1 MGEEDHTRYT
11 WEKISEDDLEGRVA
25 ALLKNVDWRPN
36 LSGAFRASRRPR
48 EVLLRVVDCSLS
60 RVLLSS
66 SRVYLVSFMQISP
79 ENYQSRPPLP
89 EDVPL
94 MHTNSSV
101 NLTSFSFALFLV
113 RVVGSSTDD
122 GCFWY
127 AGPSASQTASNVQ
140 DRAADEPTVESTRTQ
155 KRRAASAGSS
165 DR

>member
-1 MGEEDHTRYT
+1 MLG
-11 WEKISEDDLEGRVA
+11 
-25 ALLKNVDWRPN
+25 LLKNVAGTAN
-36 LSGAFRASRRPR
+36 IAGTFSAGRRPR

-113 RVVGSSTDD
+113 RVVGSLTED

-127 AGPSASQTASNVQ
+127 AGPSASRTASDVQ
-140 DRAADEPTVESTRTQ
+140 DRTAEPAVESTRTR